1 MFRRIH
7 AFLGLL
13 AVALLLLVAASGAVL
28 SVLPAIEHTQV
39 VAAPAAGTSVA
50 SVAGRVAAQQP
61 GVETLKRLPSGAVIA
76 YFTGDGAPP
85 TSVID
90 PATGTP
96 VAAYVPSSVQ
106 RALTNLH
113 RSLFLGDAGRLAM
126 GLTALALLVLIVSGL
141 AMTARRMGGW
151 RRMLGRARGSGMQRV
166 HVDLGR
172 LALVGLVPSTLTALY
187 LSLAT
192 FGVIPDGSAPL
203 TPLPTMSVSAPA
215 LPVGEL
221 TALGRVDLEELR
233 ELTFPDPAQPDDLFH
248 LSTARGEGFIDPTT
262 GSLLAWHE
270 HGVAAR
276 LYDVVYMLH
285 TGQGLW
291 WLGLVLG
298 AAALCLPILGVT
310 GAVIWWRRRR
320 TQVAVAHDA
329 TETHADTVILVGSE
343 GGSTWS
349 FARTLHATLTAHGH
363 RVHTAPMNELRAY
376 PAAQRLLVL
385 TATYGD
391 GTAPASG
398 GAFLERIEA
407 MPGAPAYPVAVLGFG
422 DRQFP
427 HFCRFAVDV
436 DAALAQ
442 RGWTRLL
449 PLTTIDRQSAP
460 SFARWGATLAAAMGE
475 AFTVTHVPERPRTH
489 RLPLVA
495 RIDYGEAIDAPTAV
509 LRFALPP
516 TGLVARLTGRGLP
529 RFAAGDL
536 LAVVPPGNTVPRY
549 YSLASASAD
558 GFVEICVRK
567 RPGGLCSGLLHTLAV
582 GDTIDAFVKANPQ
595 YRPARGRRPVILIG
609 AGAGIG
615 PLAGFIRANA
625 ARRPLHLYFGG
636 RSSAS
641 DFLYEREIA
650 GWLDE
655 GRLTTLATSF
665 SRERGGG
672 YVQDRVR
679 RDAERLRSL
688 IASGAHVMVCGGRE
702 MANGV
707 MRTLADVLAPIGL
720 TPLALKAQGRY
731 SEDVY

>member
-7 AFLGLL
+7 RFLGLL
-13 AVALLLLVAASGAVL
+13 AATLLGVVAASGAVL
-28 SVLPAIEHTQV
+28 SVLPAIDRAQV
-39 VAAPAAGTSVA
+39 ESAPVADRSVA
-50 SVAGRVAAQQP
+50 SVADRIARQQP
-61 GVETLKRLPSGAVIA
+61 EVEVLKRLPSGKIVA
-76 YFTGDGAPP
+76 YFAGDGAPP

-90 PATGTP
+90 PATGAR
-96 VAAYVPSSVQ
+96 VAAYGASSTQ
-106 RALTNLH
+106 RAFTNLH

-126 GLTALALLVLIVSGL
+126 GLTALALLVLVVSGL
-141 AMTARRMGGW
+141 TMTARRMGGW

-203 TPLPTMSVSAPA
+203 APLPAVAASAPA
-215 LPVGEL
+215 LPIGHL
-221 TALGRVDLEELR
+221 AALARVDLDELR
-233 ELTFPDPAQPDDLFH
+233 ELTFPDPAQPNDLFH
-248 LSTARGEGFIDPTT
+248 LVTARGQGFIDPAT
-262 GSLLAWHE
+262 GSLLAWQE
-270 HGVAAR
+270 HGTAAR

-298 AAALCLPILGVT
+298 AAALCLPILALT

-320 TQVAVAHDA
+320 TQVTIAHA
-329 TETHADTVILVGSE
+329 AAAAHADTVILVGSE
-343 GGSTWS
+343 SGSTWN

-363 RVHTAPMNELRAY
+363 RVHTAPMNRLRSY
-376 PAAQRLLVL
+376 PAAQRLLIL

-391 GTAPASG
+391 GAAPACAD
-398 GAFLERIEA
+398 AFLERVEA
-407 MPGAPAYPVAVLGFG
+407 MSDAPAYPVAVLGFG

-427 HFCRFAVDV
+427 RFCQFASDV
-436 DAALAQ
+436 DAALAR
-442 RGWTRLL
+442 RGWARLV
-449 PLTTIDRQSAP
+449 PLTTIDRQSAQ
-460 SFARWGATLAAAMGE
+460 SFSRWGAALAAAMGE
-475 AFTVTHVPERPRTH
+475 DFSLVHVPERPRTH
-489 RLPLVA
+489 GLRLVA
-495 RIDYGEAIDAPTAV
+495 RVDYGQAIGAPTAV
-509 LRFALPP
+509 LRFALPS
-516 TGLVARLTGRGLP
+516 TRCTARLAGRGLP
-529 RFAAGDL
+529 RFVAGDL
-536 LAVVPPGNTVPRY
+536 LAVVPPGDEVPRY
-549 YSLASASAD
+549 YSLASATSD

-567 RPGGLCSGLLHTLAV
+567 RPGGRCSGFLHELAV
-582 GDTIDAFVKANPQ
+582 GATIDAFVQANPA
-595 YRPARGRRPVILIG
+595 YRPGRGRRPVILIG

-636 RSSAS
+636 RSSTS

-665 SRERGGG
+665 SREREGG

-688 IASGAHVMVCGGRE
+688 IVSGAHVMVCGGRD

-707 MRTLADVLAPIGL
+707 MRTLADVLAPVGL
-720 TPLALKAQGRY
+720 SPLALKAQGRY
-731 SEDVY
+731 REDVY